1 MTMRKLILI
10 CLLPLAAC
18 TSAALR
24 KSSDF
29 QAGYSDG
36 CASASLEGA
45 NKRESSFT
53 RDDSAY
59 QSNKA
64 YHAGWGSGFGACR
77 QMDAPQ
83 NSDPLA
89 LHTAP

>member
-1 MTMRKLILI
+1 MMMRKLILI

-24 KSSDF
+24 KSPDF

-36 CASASLEGA
+36 CASASLQGA
-45 NKRESSFT
+45 NKRSAGPT
-53 RDDSAY
+53 RDDGAY

-64 YHAGWGSGFGACR
+64 YRSGWGSGFGACR
-77 QMDAPQ
+77 QMSASQ
-83 NSDPLA
+83 NNDPFA
-89 LHTAP
+89 LPRTP

>member
-1 MTMRKLILI
+1 MRKLILI

-24 KSSDF
+24 KSPDF

-36 CASASLEGA
+36 CASASMQGA
-45 NKRESSFT
+45 NKRGTGLT
-53 RDDSAY
+53 RDDGAY

-64 YHAGWGSGFGACR
+64 YHSGWSSGFGACR
-77 QMDAPQ
+77 QMSAQ
-83 NSDPLA
+83 NNDPLA
-89 LHTAP
+89 MPRTP

>member
-24 KSSDF
+24 KSPDF

-36 CASASLEGA
+36 CASASMQGA
-45 NKRESSFT
+45 NKRDTGLT
-53 RDDSAY
+53 RDDGAY

-64 YHAGWGSGFGACR
+64 YHSGWGSGFGACR
-77 QMDAPQ
+77 QMGALR

-89 LHTAP
+89 MPRTP

>member
-1 MTMRKLILI
+1 MRKLFLL

-24 KSSDF
+24 KSPDF
-29 QAGYSDG
+29 KAGYSDG
-36 CASASLEGA
+36 CASASMQGA
-45 NKRESSFT
+45 NKRETGFT

-64 YHAGWGSGFGACR
+64 YRSGWGSGFGACR
-77 QMDAPQ
+77 QMTPQ
-83 NSDPLA
+83 NNDPLA
-89 LHTAP
+89 MTGTP